1 MKNLAVSYKRDQVA
15 VSNDSWMH
23 HLMEDFEE
31 NSYKRGQIIF
41 QEGNISRA
49 VYYIARGKIKL
60 YKYGSDGKE
69 QIIRIARGGDFIG
82 YKSLF
87 IDEKHSVSAAVL
99 EDAIV
104 KYIPRV
110 DLIELFNTDHHVSE
124 HFTRLLC
131 KDVILAER
139 KMVSMAYKPVRGR
152 LAETLLNLEKIYGP
166 VNGEPASQINL
177 SREDLANLV
186 GTAKE
191 TVIRLLSEFKS
202 EGLVNINGKCLT
214 ILDERGLTRIDNLY
228 S

>member
-15 VSNDSWMH
+15 VNNDSWMH

-31 NSYKRGQIIF
+31 NDYKRGQIIF

-49 VYYIARGKIKL
+49 VYYVLSGKIKL

-69 QIIRIARGGDFIG
+69 QIIRIARTGDFIG

-87 IDEKHSVSAAVL
+87 IDEKHSVSASVL
-99 EDAIV
+99 DDARV
-104 KYIPRV
+104 KYIPRD
-110 DLIELFNTDHHVSE
+110 DLIHLFNTDHHVSE

-139 KMVSMAYKPVRGR
+139 KMVSLAYKPVRGR

-166 VNGEPASQINL
+166 ANGEPASQINL

-202 EGLVNINGKCLT
+202 EGLVNINGKYLT
-214 ILDERGLTRIDNLY
+214 ILDERGLTRIDRLY